1 MSGPIQNIVKKSLN
15 PFIGIGAVCMVCSGA
30 WLISDGH
37 WYALWLATM
46 GLILSPVVY
55 PLLMIPGAFC
65 AGVMMATQKLYP
77 RASKVFSVLA
87 FTWFCAV
94 LSGYTVLSFT
104 LIQDYITADPNALV
118 PIVIWAISAA
128 VTPWGFFFARD
139 RENVFFT
146 GMVYM
151 TALVAV
157 IVIPLSLK
165 YGLSGGQLFWI
176 FWASLGT
183 LVGLQALYEKYLH
196 KTPEVETPLAPAE
209 TPAAQ
214 DAPVAEDAA
223 AQTDK
228 NP

>member
-15 PFIGIGAVCMVCSGA
+15 PFIGIGAVCMVCSA
-30 WLISDGH
+30 VWLISSGY
-37 WYALWLATM
+37 WYALWVATM
-46 GLILSPVVY
+46 GLLFYSVIY
-55 PLLMIPGAFC
+55 PTLMIPGAFC

-87 FTWFCAV
+87 FVWFCTV
-94 LSGYTVLSFT
+94 LSGYTVLSFIFVQSY
-104 LIQDYITADPNALV
+104 LIVDATVTV

-128 VTPWGFFFARD
+128 VTPWAFFFARD

-146 GMVYM
+146 GMIYM

-157 IVIPLSLK
+157 IVIPLSLT
-165 YGLSGGQLFWI
+165 YGLSGGQLFWL

-183 LVGLQALYEKYLH
+183 LVALQALYEKYLH
-196 KTPEVETPLAPAE
+196 KTPEAEAPAAPVETPVVQDV
-209 TPAAQ
+209 PAA
-214 DAPVAEDAA
+214 EENT